1 MTDIGQLIKKVFEQS
16 GMSIAEF
23 SRRIN
28 VSRTNVYNIFSKAD
42 IGVQQLQL
50 ISEALNHDFL
60 AELSKQ
66 SDFSYTADLKRIRE
80 ERELREQRRQKASA
94 YLSQKRRTPY
104 YNVVLRTELNDAVS
118 RLFALPQTT
127 IEQLRRAILGKDEA
141 DPLDLYDWGEVTSD
155 LDWAFGDVCGVVSID
170 FTPIYVYEF
179 KVGYCKRPEEPL
191 AVMPFLVPL
200 SDEQY
205 IQLLL
210 LHLEDRDFTP
220 QRLMRVNK
228 PLYDAIVYNIPWWID
243 QAGYSILFFMTEVQ
257 ADIDQ
262 LLGERDIE
270 PEVVFSHD
278 GEHPYS
284 ILAELKQGVFYLR
297 FVGDDTDYEGYY
309 DSDCDADTV
318 KRELRCRSIRQVI
331 NLLRERYAT
340 PDLIDVFD
348 KLVGQ

>member
-23 SRRIN
+23 GRRIN
-28 VSRTNVYNIFSKAD
+28 VSRTNIYNIFSKAD
-42 IGVQQLQL
+42 ISVQQLQL
-50 ISEALNHDFL
+50 ISNALNHDFL
-60 AELSKQ
+60 AELAQ
-66 SDFSYTADLKRIRE
+66 ESDFSHKVDFKRFKE

-94 YLSQKRRTPY
+94 YLSLKKRTPY

-118 RLFALPQTT
+118 HLFALPQAT
-127 IEQLRRAILGKDEA
+127 IQQLRRAILGKDEA
-141 DPLDLYDWGEVTSD
+141 DPMDLYDWDEATHD
-155 LDWAFGDVCGVVSID
+155 LDWAYGDISAVVSID
-170 FTPIYVYEF
+170 FTPIYLYEF
-179 KVGYCKRPEEPL
+179 KAGYCKRPEEPL
-191 AVMPFLVPL
+191 TVMPFLVPL

-210 LHLEDRDFTP
+210 FHLEDRDFTP
-220 QRLMRVNK
+220 QRLLRINK

-243 QAGYSILFFMTEVQ
+243 QVGNSTLFFMNEVQ

-262 LLGERDIE
+262 ILGERDIE
-270 PEVVFSHD
+270 PEVIFSHE
-278 GEHPYS
+278 GEHPYR
-284 ILAELKQGVFYLR
+284 ILAELKEGTFYLR
-297 FVGDDTDYEGYY
+297 FSGDDTDYEGYY

-348 KLVGQ
+348 HLVGQ